1 MLPPALLQMSLFG
14 GGTRD
19 GVAMLGGG
27 TVVAVAYMYP
37 IPVAPFTQLIGWYTG
52 TASPLIAA
60 AGLGALYYVGAIY
73 VHDVLK
79 DLMDPAPIVATMAT
93 IAAAAVAAG
102 FGAEHLRARAESKAP
117 ATIQWGF
124 VGISQRFRAAIL
136 GSAIVAGAALAFDGP
151 VRPFVTLI
159 QRATMVES
167 PMVAAAG
174 LGALYFTGAVYLHP
188 VLMPKM

>member
-1 MLPPALLQMSLFG
+1 MPPALMQMSLFG

-19 GVAMLGGG
+19 GVAMFGGG

-37 IPVAPFTQLIGWYTG
+37 GPVAPFTQLIGRYTG
-52 TASPLIAA
+52 TASPILAA
-60 AGLGALYYVGAIY
+60 AGLGALYYVGAIF
-73 VHDVLK
+73 VHDMVR
-79 DLMDPAPIVATMAT
+79 DLMDPAPVVVTMAT

-102 FGAEHLRARAESKAP
+102 FGAEHLRTSTQSKAV
-117 ATIQWGF
+117 AETQWGL
-124 VGISQRFRAAIL
+124 SQRFRAALL
-136 GSAIVAGAALAFDGP
+136 GSALVAGAALALDGP
-151 VRPFVTLI
+151 VRPFVELI